1 MKTKKERMPAYGGQA
16 VIEGVLMRGKKALAM
31 AVRAQSGEI
40 EIQEEILSGIYKT
53 NILKW
58 PFIRGLV
65 GLWDSLGLG
74 MRYLTKSA
82 NVQTGE
88 EEKIEGVGFYLT
100 IGISLL
106 FGIGLFFLAPAALA
120 GWLEKIGNLNTWL
133 SNLIEGVIRLAV
145 LMIYLVIIGKL
156 PEIKRTFAYHGAEHK
171 TINAFEAG
179 AELTPEIVSKYSL
192 EHPRCGTSFMLTLV
206 FVSVVFFSLL
216 GPLSIVVRLI
226 TRLLLIPVIAGIAYE
241 YIRWTS
247 RHIEN
252 PIVKV
257 IMKPNLWL
265 QHLTT
270 REPDLPMLEVSI
282 AAFNRMYALE
292 TENQQPL
299 L

>member
-1 MKTKKERMPAYGGQA
+1 MGIKKERMPAYGGQA

-31 AVRAQSGEI
+31 AVRAPSGDI

-88 EEKIEGVGFYLT
+88 EQKIEGVGFYLT

-120 GWLEKIGNLNTWL
+120 GWFEKIGNLNTWL

-216 GPLSIVVRLI
+216 GPLSIIVRLI

-247 RHIEN
+247 QHIEN
-252 PIVKV
+252 PIIKV

-270 REPDLPMLEVSI
+270 REPDLQMLEVSI
-282 AAFNRMYALE
+282 AAFNRMYELE
-292 TENQQPL
+292 TNDQQKTL
-299 L
+299 

>member
-1 MKTKKERMPAYGGQA
+1 MGTIKERMPAYGGQA

-31 AVRAQSGEI
+31 AVRSPSGEI
-40 EIQEEILSGIYKT
+40 EIQDEILSGIYKT

-88 EEKIEGVGFYLT
+88 EQKIEGFGFYLT

-120 GWLEKIGNLNTWL
+120 GWFEKIGGLNTWL
-133 SNLIEGVIRLAV
+133 SNLIEGLIRLAV
-145 LMIYLVIIGKL
+145 LIIYLVIIGKL

-171 TINAFEAG
+171 TINAFEAN
-179 AELTPEIVSKYSL
+179 ADLTPEIVSKYSL

-206 FVSVVFFSLL
+206 FVSVIFFSLL

-226 TRLLLIPVIAGIAYE
+226 TRILLIPIIAGIAYE

-247 RHIEN
+247 RHIES

>member
-31 AVRAQSGEI
+31 AVRAPSGEI

-82 NVQTGE
+82 NVQAGE

>member
-31 AVRAQSGEI
+31 AVRAPSGEI

-88 EEKIEGVGFYLT
+88 EQKIEGVGFYLT

-120 GWLEKIGNLNTWL
+120 GWFEKIGNLNTWV

-247 RHIEN
+247 QHIEN

-282 AAFNRMYALE
+282 AAFNRMYELE